1 MCMDVM
7 LSGGESTRGRKAG
20 ETSSVQME
28 TNRSKCFFQRTIVP
42 PCVLDLSRG
51 RAGSIESS
59 EWSVAKYSPLISS
72 RASSLSHWN
81 SIGSLSK
88 TRSGEK
94 DSRSCFKENLER
106 KYPSMFQVR
115 QEKVDLELEGASSGE
130 LELSAITSL
139 KKGCQF
145 QAQRIQTQNF
155 SGQKKCQGLPRG

>member
-1 MCMDVM
+1 MWMDVM
-7 LSGGESTRGRKAG
+7 LSGWQSTRGRKAG

-115 QEKVDLELEGASSGE
+115 QEKVDLALERASSGE
-130 LELSAITSL
+130 LELSAVTIL
-139 KKGCQF
+139 KKGCLF
-145 QAQRIQTQNF
+145 QAQRIQPDR
-155 SGQKKCQGLPRG
+155 CQEQEK